1 MICVFIIGDKSHD
14 LSAAA
19 NSPQHIHVI
28 GGFEKFSQETTCDL
42 LSLESLRDIFPIVPL
57 FFFVFLCFLKKV
69 CEEKVKSLN

>member
-1 MICVFIIGDKSHD
+1 MVICVFIIGDKSHD

-57 FFFVFLCFLKKV
+57 FFCISMLLKK
-69 CEEKVKSLN
+69 KYVKKK